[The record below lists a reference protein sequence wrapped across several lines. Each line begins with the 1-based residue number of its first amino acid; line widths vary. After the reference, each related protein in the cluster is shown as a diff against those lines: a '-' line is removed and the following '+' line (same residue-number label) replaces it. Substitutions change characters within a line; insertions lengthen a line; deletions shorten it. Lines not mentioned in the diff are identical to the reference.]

1 MILYLFLL
9 NKGRYV
15 VLFLNKGVWGYLK
28 KNFDKWDGVV
38 FWLIL

>member
-28 KNFDKWDGVV
+28 KI
-38 FWLIL
+38 LISGMGWFFG